1 MSITKEQKAKVTE
14 EFRIHEKDTGSVD
27 IQIAVLT
34 RRIENLRPHFDMHK
48 KDNHSK
54 KGLIKM
60 VSKRKKLLKYLNAKD
75 HDKYLEVVSRL
86 GLRK

>member
-1 MSITKEQKAKVTE
+1 MSITKEQKSKLTE
-14 EFRIHEKDTGSVD
+14 EFRKHEKDTGSAE

-34 RRIENLRPHFDMHK
+34 KRIENLRPHFSMHK

-60 VSKRKKLLKYLNAKD
+60 VNMRKKLLKYLNTKD
-75 HDKYLEVVSRL
+75 HDKYLELVSRL